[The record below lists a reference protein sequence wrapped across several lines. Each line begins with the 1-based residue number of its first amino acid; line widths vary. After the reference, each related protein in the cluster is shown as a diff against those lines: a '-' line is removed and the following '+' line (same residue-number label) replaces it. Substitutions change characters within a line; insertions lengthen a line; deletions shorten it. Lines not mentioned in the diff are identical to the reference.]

1 MESRKLKRMLELKRR
16 IEQAKK
22 GDVAS
27 ARHDLDAAQLALL
40 NAQSEQQARLAAL
53 SGEQDVS
60 VTELADRARFVVLA
74 GQQVGAA
81 REVVAQRDQVV
92 VQREEDRVVATRDV
106 RTFEILNDKAIHDQ
120 LQTNGFD
127 VLAIGPEGFR
137 QRIEQEVPKWRDL
150 VAKAGITPV

>member
-27 ARHDLDAAQLALL
+27 ARHDLDAAQLSLL
-40 NAQSEQQARLAAL
+40 HAHAEQQARLAAL

-106 RTFEILNDKAIHDQ
+106 RTFEILNEKDREEKR
-120 LQTNGFD
+120 
-127 VLAIGPEGFR
+127 VLAGRVE
-137 QRIEQEVPKWRDL
+137 QRAVDD
-150 VAKAGITPV
+150 VAGARWSPRT